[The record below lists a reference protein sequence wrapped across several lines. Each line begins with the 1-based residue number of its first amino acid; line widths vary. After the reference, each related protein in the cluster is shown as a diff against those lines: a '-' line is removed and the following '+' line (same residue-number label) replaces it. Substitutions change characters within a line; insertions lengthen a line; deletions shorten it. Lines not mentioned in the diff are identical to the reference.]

1 MSANLLMKPAASSVG
16 HDVPAINETIA
27 RIFGVS
33 HGADDIWM
41 HVDQTVIHVKINSR
55 STWHGMLK
63 VVM

>member
-16 HDVPAINETIA
+16 HDVLAINETIA

-41 HVDQTVIHVKINSR
+41 HVDQTVIHVKQTS
-55 STWHGMLK
+55 
-63 VVM
+63 